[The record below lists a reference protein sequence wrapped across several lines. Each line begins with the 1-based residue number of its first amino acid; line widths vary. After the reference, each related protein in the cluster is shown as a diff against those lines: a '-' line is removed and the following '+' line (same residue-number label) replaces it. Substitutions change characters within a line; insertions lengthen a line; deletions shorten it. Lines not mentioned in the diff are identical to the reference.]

1 MRNINIQVIS
11 FDLVPRLLPE
21 LHRKSERRRK
31 LLVGFNGDF
40 PARGGVS
47 GGLAAKGRL
56 AVASGSCP
64 TRLGWLDVTE
74 NEAARKDAQ

>member
-1 MRNINIQVIS
+1 MRNINIQVKT
-11 FDLVPRLLPE
+11 FDLVPRLSPE

-31 LLVGFNGDF
+31 LQVGFNGDF

-56 AVASGSCP
+56 AVASGSHP
-64 TRLGWLDVTE
+64 TSSGGLKRG
-74 NEAARKDAQ
+74 Q